1 MTEDLATARIK
12 LSDPAGVI
20 ALADVATYAD
30 LPSSPASQ
38 TAYRVL
44 DTGVYYKYD
53 SGMSAWSAV
62 DLLISDD
69 RLQNLIDLYGINKT
83 VQRAISIILSG
94 LYAKRQAVQ
103 VSSGAES
110 TQYQTLSDIITFYNA
125 LKAEYAEEDATDNA
139 VNTGRIGRFRA
150 PAVGGFDL

>member
-20 ALADVATYAD
+20 AFADVDTYTD

-38 TAYRVL
+38 TAYRAL

-94 LYAKRQAVQ
+94 LYAKRQAVKID
-103 VSSGAES
+103 SGAES
-110 TQYQTLSDIITFYNA
+110 TQYQTLNDIIAFYNA